1 MLARNQLGVL
11 YGVASVACFAMMD
24 ACVKWLD
31 QFPVGEVLFAR
42 FFFGLIPILMLVPK
56 NEFKTFYKT
65 TRPKLHAFR
74 AVTGTLAIIAL
85 FIALREIPLADVVS
99 LTFGGPIFVTLGSIF
114 FLSEKVGIR
123 RWSAVLIGFIG
134 MLMIVKP
141 AYDEL
146 NIYYLFPII
155 FCIFFACVA
164 LSIRS
169 LSSTEPNYR
178 IALYFS
184 LLSMIVGLA
193 TLPFGWIMPSKF
205 ELFLL
210 IFTGIIGSVANILL
224 TVSLRIAEASL
235 VTPTKYLNLVFAI
248 LLGYFI
254 WGEIPKVLTLLGA
267 GLIIVSS
274 VIIFM
279 RESQLNLK
287 TSCKSETVSKY
298 PSYWLKA
305 IKTLSKRDK
314 VLKKL
319 IIKYNDKF
327 LTTRKDIFYSLC
339 KSIVGQQISVS
350 AANSVFKKF
359 QKKTKRI
366 NPLKVSKLSISQLK
380 SCGLSRQKA
389 LGIKELS
396 IKFVKKEFDPKLI
409 KNMNDEEA
417 IQYLSSLRQIGR
429 WSAEMILLFTYNR
442 SNIWPLQDIGLKSN
456 IK

>member
-1 MLARNQLGVL
+1 LLARNQLGVL

-205 ELFLL
+205 ELFLF

-274 VIIFM
+274 AIIFM
-279 RESQLNLK
+279 RESQLK
-287 TSCKSETVSKY
+287 KQVVS
-298 PSYWLKA
+298 P
-305 IKTLSKRDK
+305 R
-314 VLKKL
+314 
-319 IIKYNDKF
+319 
-327 LTTRKDIFYSLC
+327 
-339 KSIVGQQISVS
+339 
-350 AANSVFKKF
+350 
-359 QKKTKRI
+359 
-366 NPLKVSKLSISQLK
+366 P
-380 SCGLSRQKA
+380 
-389 LGIKELS
+389 
-396 IKFVKKEFDPKLI
+396 
-409 KNMNDEEA
+409 
-417 IQYLSSLRQIGR
+417 
-429 WSAEMILLFTYNR
+429 
-442 SNIWPLQDIGLKSN
+442 
-456 IK
+456 